1 MKRIVLA
8 LALIISFNLLFSNPV
23 DTITAKRVAENFYK
37 QNSVIGVRNGQTI
50 RIRRQVPEYV
60 VVPLDTMFTG
70 FYILNSTND
79 DGFVIVSA
87 DNNVMPILGYSD
99 EHSFNAS
106 NMPPAMRDWLYGYE
120 MEIRRARIMDRNLVS
135 DEARREWGALLTG
148 QELPNRNINNV
159 APLLTTNW
167 GQRWP
172 YNLSCPSTTN
182 GNAPTGCVATAMA
195 QVMKYWKYPQTG
207 VGSHTYTHTTY
218 GTLSANFESVIA
230 WNEMLNTY
238 NPTSSYTPMQASA
251 ISSLMYMC
259 GVSVEMN
266 YGVTESG
273 ANIINGGYSFIPSA
287 ETALKTYFDYSND
300 LHGISKSVWQ
310 NNQWVDVYTN
320 SQWMNILKNEL
331 DSGRVILYGGSIYN
345 NTKGHAFVCDG
356 YNNNYFHFNWGWSDD
371 GLIHNCYC
379 LITSLIPQ
387 NSNNNYT
394 YGQQAIIGISPTNQ
408 PIHPNYDL
416 MMYSSLT
423 SSASSYQYGDDV
435 IITGTV
441 TNVGNASFNGYIY
454 AIVSDINGNYATEV
468 QTYANISANQ
478 HVTKTFTIPGG
489 LPLAPGQYFVCLT
502 SSSNPNDVNAARF
515 IRDNLSHPNFVSF
528 SVEYETTLETF
539 SDFDVSSEIIYPGQ
553 SITVNVD
560 ILNAG
565 TTTFSGNVAVA
576 ILSSEGS
583 IVQFIQQQNLLSN
596 SLQPNYHFTNGLDFT
611 GTITAPAG
619 DYFLALLWK
628 ELSSASWLYAGSGH
642 NHLNPVRVKISE
654 QPLADIYETNNTI
667 STAYSFTP
675 NFTNEEAIIKT
686 GGANF
691 HSQSDEDYYKI
702 VLPSG
707 FRYFAIPCL
716 EDMFYNDDIS
726 YSVDAKFYY
735 AINNTTSW
743 IGPIDL
749 DANMGIYISENYYM
763 DINNGG
769 TIYFRVVPSFSG
781 DMGTYS
787 LNVLIG
793 RSLLPDQYEEN
804 DNSSNAYLLG
814 SVSSNSA
821 TFDVNA
827 NFHITT
833 DNDYYKINLPAG
845 YSYTI
850 NANILNSYNNSNYT
864 ADAKFATSQD
874 GNTWSSNYGNSMPA
888 LTISDGGT
896 LYFRVLPYT
905 NNEIGTY
912 SLHIVITRTGGG
924 GSSVEPDMYEPNNT
938 ASAAYLLGTITNN
951 STTLDV
957 NANFHITTDNDYYK
971 IDLPAGY
978 SYTINANILN
988 SYNNSNYTAD
998 AKFATSTDGNTWSS
1012 NYGNSMSA
1020 LTMSNGGTLYF
1031 RVLPYTNNEMGTY
1044 SLHIDISRQGG
1055 LEADAYEP
1063 NNSVSAAYLLETV
1076 NGSNAN
1082 INAEANFHT
1091 SYDVDYYKII
1101 MLPGYSYAVDARLYD
1116 SYNDDTHT
1124 VDAKFAVSQDGNNWS
1139 EYYGVYAPTMT
1150 YTNGGRVYYHVIPYQ
1165 SGTTGTYRLNVE
1177 ITASNEIE
1185 EYGEIPI
1192 QLYPNPA
1199 SDYLYVT
1206 IPESMTVNQLDIF
1219 NMEGQLIKTVK
1230 GNVSSI
1236 NIAELS
1242 KGLYFIRIHT
1252 EGEIIVRKFV
1262 KR

>member
-1 MKRIVLA
+1 MKRIILA
-8 LALIISFNLLFSNPV
+8 SALIFSINLLFSNPV

-37 QNSVIGVRNGQTI
+37 QNNVISVRNGT
-50 RIRRQVPEYV
+50 
-60 VVPLDTMFTG
+60 PLRLNKMEKEFQNVTASTDFEH
-70 FYILNSTND
+70 FYIFNAKDGN
-79 DGFVIVSA
+79 GFVIVSA
-87 DNNVMPILGYSD
+87 DDQAVPILGYSD
-99 EHSFNAS
+99 KGIFSTDNIPS
-106 NMPPAMRDWLYGYE
+106 NVKAWLDGYDRE
-120 MEIRRARIMDRNLVS
+120 MESFLSLSSTIDSAVAIQWS
-135 DEARREWGALLTG
+135 ALKSNKC
-148 QELPNRNINNV
+148 LPVRNIQNV
-159 APLLTTNW
+159 APLIQTTWN
-167 GQRWP
+167 QDLP
-172 YNLSCPSTTN
+172 YNVLCPYD
-182 GNAPTGCVATAMA
+182 APTQSYTLTGCVATAMA
-195 QVMKYWKYPQTG
+195 QVMKYWEYPNVGTG
-207 VGSHTYTHTTY
+207 SNSYIDPNY
-218 GTLSANFESVIA
+218 GLQSANFESLLY
-230 WNEMLNTY
+230 WNEMPMALTQN
-238 NPTSSYTPMQASA
+238 SSVMQILSVAK
-251 ISSLMYMC
+251 LMRFC
-259 GVSVEMN
+259 GVSTNMQ
-266 YGVTESG
+266 Y
-273 ANIINGGYSFIPSA
+273 
-287 ETALKTYFDYSND
+287 
-300 LHGISKSVWQ
+300 GISSVGG
-310 NNQWVDVYTN
+310 
-320 SQWMNILKNEL
+320 SGSNILYVAMALLNNFNYSQNLDYIERDNMSYVSWINHLKSEL
-331 DSGRVILYGGSIYN
+331 DNGRPILYQGTDNQG
-345 NTKGHAFVCDG
+345 KGHAFVCDG
-356 YNNNYFHFNWGWSDD
+356 YHQSNEFHFNWGWGGLYD
-371 GLIHNCYC
+371 GYYVTSALNPGTGGAGSGSGVYSYNQSC
-379 LITSLIPQ
+379 LINIEPTIPI
-387 NSNNNYT
+387 T
-394 YGQQAIIGISPTNQ
+394 
-408 PIHPNYDL
+408 HPNYDL
-416 MMYSSLT
+416 EMYAPLT
-423 SSASSYQYGDDV
+423 TNATTFAFGDNVQVNCSVANFGTSA
-435 IITGTV
+435 
-441 TNVGNASFNGYIY
+441 FNGYLIIIIEDDTSNVMHKCVPMSIQSGY
-454 AIVSDINGNYATEV
+454 YNSGT
-468 QTYANISANQ
+468 ISL
-478 HVTKTFTIPGG
+478 PGG
-489 LPLAPGQYFVCLT
+489 LPL
-502 SSSNPNDVNAARF
+502 SNGNYYGYLFSATDTNDLNTF
-515 IRDNLSHPNFVSF
+515 QLIRDNNINTNFAQF
-528 SVEYETTLETF
+528 
-539 SDFDVSSEIIYPGQ
+539 
-553 SITVNVD
+553 TV
-560 ILNAG
+560 
-565 TTTFSGNVAVA
+565 
-576 ILSSEGS
+576 
-583 IVQFIQQQNLLSN
+583 
-596 SLQPNYHFTNGLDFT
+596 
-611 GTITAPAG
+611 
-619 DYFLALLWK
+619 
-628 ELSSASWLYAGSGH
+628 
-642 NHLNPVRVKISE
+642 SE
-654 QPLADIYETNNTI
+654 QLQDQYETNNTVA
-667 STAYSFTP
+667 S
-675 NFTNEEAIIKT
+675 
-686 GGANF
+686 
-691 HSQSDEDYYKI
+691 
-702 VLPSG
+702 
-707 FRYFAIPCL
+707 
-716 EDMFYNDDIS
+716 
-726 YSVDAKFYY
+726 
-735 AINNTTSW
+735 
-743 IGPIDL
+743 
-749 DANMGIYISENYYM
+749 
-763 DINNGG
+763 
-769 TIYFRVVPSFSG
+769 
-781 DMGTYS
+781 
-787 LNVLIG
+787 
-793 RSLLPDQYEEN
+793 
-804 DNSSNAYLLG
+804 AYLLAT
-814 SVSSNSA
+814 VNTNNATIVANA
-821 TFDVNA
+821 TFHV
-827 NFHITT
+827 TT
-833 DNDYYKINLPAG
+833 DKDYYKINLPSG

-850 NANILNSYNNSNYT
+850 NADLQDSYNNSNYT